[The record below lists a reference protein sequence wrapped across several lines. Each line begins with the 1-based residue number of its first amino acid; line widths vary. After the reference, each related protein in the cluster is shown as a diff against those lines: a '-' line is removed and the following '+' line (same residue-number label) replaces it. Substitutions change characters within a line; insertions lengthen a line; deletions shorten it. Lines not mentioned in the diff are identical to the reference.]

1 MAFAGYTGY
10 YGPYLENHYFRYALA
25 GTTATVAVE
34 LSIHGLD
41 TLNMRSKAV
50 EGGNKKLLQSLLKW
64 EGFVSLFR
72 GVSSVPYGYAPSAAL
87 YFYLYPQF
95 RDNFYER
102 WRNYNQSKIEAAYEQ
117 MSKNRTS
124 GHQ

>member
-1 MAFAGYTGY
+1 MKKKRPKLRFTFNRVAGTLAYNVFRSLRIRSGLMGSGFLCMAFAGYTGY

-50 EGGNKKLLQSLLKW
+50 EGGNKKLL
-64 EGFVSLFR
+64 
-72 GVSSVPYGYAPSAAL
+72 
-87 YFYLYPQF
+87 
-95 RDNFYER
+95 
-102 WRNYNQSKIEAAYEQ
+102 
-117 MSKNRTS
+117 
-124 GHQ
+124 